1 MPFSRNKPRLRH
13 GHGVSGS
20 ADMTGFTLIELLVAV
35 VVVGILSSIA
45 YPSYVESVRRAKRG
59 EGKAALLQA
68 LQAQERYYSQQNS
81 YVAYS
86 ASAPKG
92 FKTHSGDSLA
102 GSLYDMSADACAGE
116 VIRDCV
122 TVTAKPKF
130 DDPTCGSLA
139 QSSNGLRTPTDPVCW
154 R

>member
-1 MPFSRNKPRLRH
+1 MPCSRNKPVLP
-13 GHGVSGS
+13 GEN
-20 ADMTGFTLIELLVAV
+20 GFTLMELLVAV
-35 VVVGILSSIA
+35 VVVGILASIA
-45 YPSYVESVRRAKRG
+45 YPSYVESVRRAKRT
-59 EGKAALLQA
+59 EGKAALMQT
-68 LQAQERYYSQQNS
+68 LQAQERYYSQRNA
-81 YVAYS
+81 YLAYS

-102 GSLYDMSADACAGE
+102 GSLYALSADACTGE

-130 DDPTCGSLA
+130 DDPACGTLA
-139 QSSNGLRTPTDPVCW
+139 LSSHGLRSPADPACW

>member
-1 MPFSRNKPRLRH
+1 MSCPKNKPVQFRR
-13 GHGVSGS
+13 HGVSGF
-20 ADMTGFTLIELLVAV
+20 ADLMGFTLIELLVAV

-68 LQAQERYYSQQNS
+68 LQAQERYYSQQNT

-92 FKTHSGDSLA
+92 FKTHSGESLA
-102 GSLYDMSADACAGE
+102 GSLYELSAQACAGE

-130 DDPTCGSLA
+130 DDPTCGPLA
-139 QSSNGLRTPTDPVCW
+139 QSSNGLRTPTEAACW